1 MMRPDPFT
9 SLDQQEG
16 KLISPTQQTR
26 RSSRLTGC
34 SHNQGKSAC
43 PNRLTWFA
51 VNGLKIYRMKHTH
64 LLLPALMFALVF
76 SSGCS
81 KNKNTN
87 GPGTPGAAKYPA
99 TITITDASGGRRI
112 TTYEYNDK
120 KQLVKYRTDA
130 GVIRSFGTA
139 EIVETVPTLTFTA
152 INTWV
157 FENMSGQNV
166 YEGGSVGKML
176 WESKYVFTNGN
187 TRTDKR
193 GIPLFSS
200 TADGRM
206 ESSQTILYVPD
217 PATTLYYTY
226 DDKKNL
232 KQIEFFQSTEPS
244 RPFNRL
250 KVTGVDD
257 KPSTFSAV
265 RGYQWLSYPQA
276 YAVDYSFAFCVNN
289 PTQIVIESYD
299 RASNSYKV
307 YEQNDFT
314 YAYDADGYPTTMN
327 VSITY
332 YGTTTTRSSASYAIV
347 YK

>member
-1 MMRPDPFT
+1 
-9 SLDQQEG
+9 
-16 KLISPTQQTR
+16 
-26 RSSRLTGC
+26 
-34 SHNQGKSAC
+34 
-43 PNRLTWFA
+43 
-51 VNGLKIYRMKHTH
+51 MKHTH
-64 LLLPALMFALVF
+64 LLLPALVFALAF

-81 KNKNTN
+81 KNKSTN
-87 GPGTPGAAKYPA
+87 GPGTPGSGAAKYPA
-99 TITITDASGGRRI
+99 TITLTDAAGGRRI

-120 KQLVKYRTDA
+120 KQLTSYRTDA
-130 GVIRSFGTA
+130 GVRRDFGTA
-139 EIVETVPTLTFTA
+139 IIVETVPALTFTA
-152 INTWV
+152 TNTWV
-157 FENMSGQNV
+157 FENMSSQNI

-187 TRTDKR
+187 TRTDRR
-193 GIPLFSS
+193 GVPLFSS
-200 TADGRM
+200 TADGRIERSTTM
-206 ESSQTILYVPD
+206 LYVPD
-217 PATTLYYTY
+217 PTYTLDYTY

-250 KVTGVDD
+250 KVTGVDN

-265 RGYQWLSYPQA
+265 RGYQWLSYPQS

-307 YEQNDFT
+307 VEQDDFT
-314 YAYDADGYPTTMN
+314 YTYDADGYPTTIN
-327 VSITY
+327 VSTTY
-332 YGTTTTRSSASYAIV
+332 YGTTPTRSTASYAVV